1 MPRIFIPGVSVHII
15 RRGNNRGAIF
25 TDNFDRELFLVLL
38 ETAAKRHRVEVHGY
52 VLMTNH
58 YHLIVTA
65 GDADGLRLMM
75 RDLGR
80 EYVLRYNRR
89 HGRIGTLWTGRYRA
103 IPIQDE
109 RYWLTCLRY
118 VEQNPVR
125 AGLAATPGDYPWS
138 SFRYHAFGEPHR
150 WLTPHPVYLAL
161 GATDAERQAA
171 YRAICEENLADADI
185 VRHRLQLE
193 PRASATQPDQP
204 NSPQADL

>member
-1 MPRIFIPGVSVHII
+1 M
-15 RRGNNRGAIF
+15 
-25 TDNFDRELFLVLL
+25 
-38 ETAAKRHRVEVHGY
+38 AAKRHRVEVHAY

-65 GDADGLRLMM
+65 SNAEGLRLMM
-75 RDLGR
+75 QDLGR
-80 EYVLRYNRR
+80 EYVVRYNKR

-103 IPIQDE
+103 IPLRDE

-125 AGLAATPGDYPWS
+125 AQLAATPGDYPWS

-150 WLTPHPVYLAL
+150 WLTRHSVYKTL
-161 GATDAERQAA
+161 GSTDVERQAA

-193 PRASATQPDQP
+193 ARVSVVRQRQPD
-204 NSPQADL
+204 SSQADP